1 MEKEISSGAMLGIVL
16 IALAAV
22 IGLGFGVF
30 AIARGTANE
39 GVGNVQESLQTVSQ
53 SQFLDFDQKVVTG
66 TQVLSALQ
74 GFEGMNIAVLIE
86 TAAFRNGQTVLAGH
100 SAPMV
105 TSTTNVIPP
114 TPAAIPTTLAGVT
127 GTFINYNAMLALNTA
142 GALPP
147 LITPAGGAKPATGV
161 PSPPLH
167 LLNGVQTAPFGF
179 ATTAGVVQFNSI
191 IGGLHQT
198 GNAEF
203 VAPTARFQANLI
215 RDRSGTIMGVTFRQ
229 I

>member
-1 MEKEISSGAMLGIVL
+1 VEKEISSGAMLGIVL

-39 GVGNVQESLQTVSQ
+39 GVANVQESLQVVSQ
-53 SQFLDFDQKVVTG
+53 SEFLDFDQKIITG

-74 GFEGMNIAVLIE
+74 GFEGRNIAVLIE
-86 TAAFRNGQTVLAGH
+86 TAAFRNGQTVLAGNA
-100 SAPMV
+100 APMV
-105 TSTTNVIPP
+105 TSTT
-114 TPAAIPTTLAGVT
+114 AAIPGTPIAINTTLTGVT
-127 GTFINYNAMLALNTA
+127 GTFINYNAMLSRDTA

-147 LITPAGGAKPATGV
+147 LTAAGGAKPGTAV
-161 PSPPLH
+161 LSPPLH
-167 LLNGVQTAPFGF
+167 LINGVQTALFGF
-179 ATTAGVVQFNSI
+179 ATTSGVVQFNLI